1 MLDLKLTIT
10 VGGQAI
16 RYTQCKTQPHAAL
29 SRRSL
34 ACLSTMHMYEFKLS
48 KTKGVENHSKEM
60 AVLILTDL
68 SCAKGTI
75 SIYQQCFHFFFKSS
89 NQSCSLLEHFS
100 LNHLPRSCR
109 QKWENKSQ

>member
-16 RYTQCKTQPHAAL
+16 RYTQCKTQPHAVL
-29 SRRSL
+29 SRISP

-60 AVLILTDL
+60 AVLILTD
-68 SCAKGTI
+68 SSAKRTI
-75 SIYQQCFHFFFKSS
+75 SIYKKGFIFFSFK
-89 NQSCSLLEHFS
+89 
-100 LNHLPRSCR
+100 
-109 QKWENKSQ
+109 